1 MATKTSLVDGRL
13 DRIEQKI
20 DRLSDAIVSI
30 ARAEEKLVMLENDKK
45 FLMQRMIEID
55 ERVSSVEKKTDENT
69 SSLSVIQKIAWI
81 AASTAIASAVG
92 AALHFVK

>member
-20 DRLSDAIVSI
+20 DRLSEAIVSI

-45 FLMQRMIEID
+45 FLMQRMIELD
-55 ERVSSVEKKTDENT
+55 ERVTGVEKKTDENT
-69 SSLSVIQKIAWI
+69 SSLSVIQKKIGRAH
-81 AASTAIASAVG
+81 V
-92 AALHFVK
+92 